1 MSGSTSRRG
10 RARGPRDT
18 VGARLQQSW
27 RSGLRT
33 IGTPMEALRIERVI
47 AVSRLFLTLIAFAA
61 FNIGTIEPASYG
73 RVANILLI
81 LFTAHSVS
89 AMLVLRGHR
98 RPTTTFAL
106 ATHTV
111 DLLAAA
117 VTLPMAG
124 PTNPF
129 FTFFLFVLASAAF
142 RWGLR
147 ETIATTLVAIALVF
161 IYARLVATV
170 PLIAGFGAPLNLR
183 VMFVQAAYLAM
194 MGVLL
199 GYLAEAGRL
208 LRAEGA
214 IIVGLLG
221 KIRIDAGLTR
231 ALSAIGREVLAI
243 FNASAVVL
251 VAEDIPNQRLFRWDT
266 AGGWSVG
273 PTTASDEPR
282 SSERLRYQFA
292 DQEHT
297 FAVARRPA
305 LRSRGFWYHI
315 AAIDSI
321 GRSIDAAWEI
331 PDAFTAAHPFQRM
344 VSAPIRFGD
353 EWVGRLFVIDPRLDV
368 RLLSQAQFLATLVRQ
383 VGPAVFS
390 VYLLERLRT
399 RAGAIE
405 RARVAR
411 ELHDGVIQS
420 LIGIEMQLEVLRG
433 REALQAEPIAAEVA
447 RIQALMRQEVLN
459 LRDLMQQMR
468 PDEFD
473 PAQLLDHLADMV
485 QRFGRDTG
493 KTAVFSTDLRD
504 VELPRHVCFELV
516 RIVQE
521 GLVNVRKHS
530 EATNVLVKF
539 GVRDGFWTL
548 EIRDDGR
555 GFPFTGRLG
564 PGELDAQHAGPSIIK
579 ERVRAIG
586 GRLVVDSTPG
596 RGACLEVLVPQG
608 TRE

>member
-1 MSGSTSRRG
+1 MTTRRES
-10 RARGPRDT
+10 

-27 RSGLRT
+27 RSGLRIT
-33 IGTPMEALRIERVI
+33 SSPIDALRIERVI
-47 AVSRLFLTLIAFAA
+47 AVSRFFLTLIAFAA
-61 FNIGTIEPASYG
+61 FNISTVEPASYG
-73 RVANILLI
+73 QVANILLV
-81 LFTAHSVS
+81 LFTAHSIS
-89 AMLVLRGHR
+89 AMLVLRSNPR
-98 RPTTTFAL
+98 TTTTFAL
-106 ATHTV
+106 VTHGV

-129 FTFFLFVLASAAF
+129 FTFFLFVLATAAF

-147 ETIATTLVAIALVF
+147 ETIATTLVAISLVF
-161 IYARLVATV
+161 IYARLAATV
-170 PLIAGFGAPLNLR
+170 PLVAKIGGPLNLR
-183 VMFVQAAYLAM
+183 VVFVQAAFLAM
-194 MGVLL
+194 MGLLL

-221 KIRIDAGLTR
+221 KIRTDAGLTR
-231 ALSAIGREVLAI
+231 ALSGVGREVLAV
-243 FNASAVVL
+243 FDAAQVVL
-251 VAEDIPNQRLFRWDT
+251 AVEDVTNQRLFRWDT

-273 PTTASDEPR
+273 PSMAADEPLSAERLRYRFAHDHTFTVVRRSYPR
-282 SSERLRYQFA
+282 SSESAYRINAFDA
-292 DQEHT
+292 T
-297 FAVARRPA
+297 
-305 LRSRGFWYHI
+305 
-315 AAIDSI
+315 
-321 GRSIDAAWEI
+321 GRSVDTADWEI
-331 PDAFTAAHPFQRM
+331 PEEFTTAHPFHRM
-344 VSAPIRFGD
+344 ISAPVRFGD
-353 EWVGRLFVIDPRLDV
+353 EWVGRMFVLDPQLDV
-368 RLLSQAQFLATLVRQ
+368 RLLSQAQFLATLIRQ

-390 VYLLERLRT
+390 VYLLDRLRT

-420 LIGIEMQLEVLRG
+420 LIGVEMQIEVLRRQDSVQDG
-433 REALQAEPIAAEVA
+433 PAAVDLARVQGLLRE
-447 RIQALMRQEVLN
+447 EVLN

-493 KTAVFSTDLRD
+493 KTAEFLTDLRD
-504 VELPRHVCFELV
+504 IELPRHVCFELV

-530 EATNVLVKF
+530 AATNVTVRF

-555 GFPFTGRLG
+555 GFPFEGRLAAT
-564 PGELDAQHAGPSIIK
+564 ELDAQHVGPSIIK

-586 GRLVVDSTPG
+586 GRLVVESTPG
-596 RGACLEVLVPQG
+596 RGARLEVLVPQG
-608 TRE
+608 IRE